1 LVPPNPGMFSALGL
15 LTADLFHDISKALI
29 IRVERADAGEIEALF
44 EEMEAEGREI
54 LSSEG
59 VAPGEIRLQRQMD
72 LRYYG
77 QSYEITVG
85 YPEEPP
91 ANRIHR
97 AVKAFHGR
105 HREIYGYSDED
116 EPVELVNLRLR
127 AVGLI
132 RKPELR
138 EIQQIS
144 VKPSPI
150 GFRSVYFEG
159 PDTWVETPI
168 YERVDLGAGSAFQGP
183 AIVDQYDSTTVV
195 YPGWRGEVDRFG
207 VLNLRRAA

>member
-1 LVPPNPGMFSALGL
+1 MPPNPGMFSALGL
-15 LTADLFHDISKALI
+15 LTADLFHDLSRALLT
-29 IRVERADAGEIEALF
+29 RVERADGGEVETLF
-44 EEMEAEGREI
+44 EEMDGEGREI
-54 LSSEG
+54 LSSEM
-59 VAPGEIRLQRQMD
+59 VARREMRLRRQMD

-77 QSYEITVG
+77 QSYEITVD
-85 YPEEPP
+85 YPEGSLED
-91 ANRIHR
+91 RIPR

-105 HREIYGYSDED
+105 HEEIYGYSDED

-138 EIQQIS
+138 EIPQGSGQ
-144 VKPSPI
+144 PSPA
-150 GFRSVYFEG
+150 GVRSVYFEG

-168 YERVDLGAGSAFQGP
+168 YERGDLGAGSVFLGP
-183 AIVDQYDSTTVV
+183 SIVEQYDSTTVV
-195 YPGWRGEVDRFG
+195 YPGWRGELDRFG